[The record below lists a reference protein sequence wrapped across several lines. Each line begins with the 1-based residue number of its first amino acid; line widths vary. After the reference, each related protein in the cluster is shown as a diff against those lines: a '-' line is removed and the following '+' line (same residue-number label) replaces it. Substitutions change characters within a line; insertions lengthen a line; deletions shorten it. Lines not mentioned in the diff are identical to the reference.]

1 MKNALLIATMLL
13 LTWTFCSAQQ
23 RSNKNDKNINNNVL
37 THYNVNIRNASVVN
51 TPSMEF
57 SPMFYQRGIV
67 FVSSRQKHG
76 PVDEKLGETFYDIYY
91 SDIDPNGM
99 LLKPTGFSLEINSQ
113 YHEGPM
119 AFNRKQDRIYFTRSN
134 QSAPGITKADEKGKV
149 WLKIYEAR
157 RGEFDW
163 ENVRELPFNSN
174 NFSCMHPTL
183 SPDGTKIFFASNMP
197 GGYGGRD
204 LYMSEKQ
211 GESWSKPVNLG
222 PEVNTEK
229 DEAFPFFHESGVLF
243 FASEGHDGYGGFDL
257 FLIDLSTRE
266 WGQVTNLGKPFN
278 TPQDDF
284 GLIINPQ
291 GRRGYF
297 TSNREGGAGK
307 DDIYLFEIP
316 DGLQGLDVKP
326 KVGILVTVYDAGTSR
341 PMTDAA
347 VRIFEQSGSSL
358 VDNEALYDV
367 ELVPSADNPSDLVF
381 KMKRKKEEEM
391 NVPKQLT
398 NRIGEAMLQL
408 EENKDYLILVTKPGF
423 VAKEINYSTV
433 SGGIPRPI
441 EVSLEQNNCLGL
453 NGLALSNNGRRPIS
467 GARVRIVNT
476 CTGKEDILATNIEGR
491 FEFCLEM
498 GCDYNI
504 ISEKAGYTQ
513 GFSEVSTVKIRG
525 SRSVE
530 IELIMTPTSV
540 ETFDEPLRKGTVI
553 ILENIYYDFD
563 KSVIRAG
570 EDRDLEAL
578 ATMMKQHP
586 SMEIELIAHTDSRGE
601 NAYNLA
607 LSLRRAET
615 AKDFLVS
622 RGVEPK
628 RIRAFGY
635 GESQLRNHC
644 SDGVEC
650 REEDHQRNRRTEVIV
665 TKINEP
671 VPFDFQEKGG
681 RPDKKN

>member
-1 MKNALLIATMLL
+1 MKNALLIAAMLL
-13 LTWTFCSAQQ
+13 LTWTISFSQQ
-23 RSNKNDKNINNNVL
+23 RNNKEVNNNVL
-37 THYNVNIRNASVVN
+37 TNYNVNIRNASGIN

-113 YHEGPM
+113 YHEGPV

-174 NFSCMHPTL
+174 NYSCMHPTL

-204 LYMSEKQ
+204 IYMSEKQ

-257 FLIDLSTRE
+257 FMIDLSTRE

-278 TPQDDF
+278 TTQDDF

-307 DDIYLFEIP
+307 DDIYFFEIP
-316 DGLQGLDVKP
+316 NGLQGLDIKP

-341 PMTDAA
+341 PMTDAV
-347 VRIFEQSGSSL
+347 VRVFEQSGSGL

-398 NRIGEAMLQL
+398 NRIGETMLQL

-423 VAKEINYSTV
+423 VAKEINYSV
-433 SGGIPRPI
+433 GSGGIPRPI
-441 EVSLEQNNCLGL
+441 EVLLDQNNCLGL
-453 NGLALSNNGRRPIS
+453 NGVALSSNSRRPIS
-467 GARVRIVNT
+467 GARVRIVNS
-476 CTGKEDILATNIEGR
+476 CTGKEDIVTTNIEGR

-504 ISEKAGYTQ
+504 VSEKTGYTK
-513 GFSEVSTVKIRG
+513 GFSEISTVKIRG
-525 SRSVE
+525 SRSVNIE
-530 IELIMTPTSV
+530 IAMTPTSV

-563 KSVIRAG
+563 KSAIRAG

-578 ATMMKQHP
+578 AAMMKQYP
-586 SMEIELIAHTDSRGE
+586 SMEIELIAHTDSRGD

-607 LSLRRAET
+607 LSLRRAES

-622 RGVEPK
+622 RNVEPK

-650 REEDHQRNRRTEVIV
+650 SEEDHQRNRRTEVIV

>member
-1 MKNALLIATMLL
+1 MNSPMKKALLIATILL
-13 LTWTFCSAQQ
+13 LILPLGIAQQ
-23 RSNKNDKNINNNVL
+23 RVNKNNKDVNNNLL
-37 THYNVNIRNASVVN
+37 TNYNVTLRNVTSIN

-57 SPMFYQRGIV
+57 SPMFYKRGIV

-76 PVDEKLGETFYDIYY
+76 PIDEKLGETFYDIYY
-91 SDIDPNGM
+91 SDLDPNGM

-113 YHEGPM
+113 YHEGPV

-174 NFSCMHPTL
+174 SFSCMHPTL
-183 SPDGTKIFFASNMP
+183 SPDGTKMFFASNMP

-204 LYMSEKQ
+204 IYMSEKQ
-211 GESWSKPVNLG
+211 GESWSKPINLG

-243 FASEGHDGYGGFDL
+243 FASEGHEGYGGLDL
-257 FLIDLSTRE
+257 FMIDLSTRE
-266 WGQVTNLGKPFN
+266 WGTVTNLGKPFN

-291 GRRGYF
+291 GTRGYF

-307 DDIYLFEIP
+307 DDIYFFEVP
-316 DGLQGLDVKP
+316 DGLQGVDVKP
-326 KVGILVTVYDAGTSR
+326 KIGILVTVFDASTSR
-341 PMTDAA
+341 PAIDAA
-347 VRIFEQSGSSL
+347 VRVFEQSGTGL

-367 ELVPSADNPSDLVF
+367 ELVPSADNPADFVF

-391 NVPKQLT
+391 DVPKQLT
-398 NRIGEAMLQL
+398 NRIGETMLQL

-423 VAKEINYSTV
+423 IAQEVKYSTV

-441 EVSLEQNNCLGL
+441 EVSLQPNNCLGL
-453 NGLALSNNGRRPIS
+453 DGVTLSGNNRRPIS
-467 GARVRIVNT
+467 GVRVRIINN
-476 CTGKEDILATNIEGR
+476 CNGKEEIVGTNIEGR

-504 ISEKAGYTQ
+504 ISEKIGYTQ
-513 GFSEVSTVKIRG
+513 GFSEISTVKIRG
-525 SRSVE
+525 SRSVDVE
-530 IELIMTPTSV
+530 MVMTPTSV

-563 KSVIRAG
+563 KSAIRAG

-578 ATMMKQHP
+578 AAMMKQYP
-586 SMEIELIAHTDSRGE
+586 SMEIELIAHTDSRGD

-607 LSLRRAET
+607 LSLRRAES

-622 RGVEPK
+622 LGVEPK

-635 GESQLRNHC
+635 GESQLRNRC

-650 REEDHQRNRRTEVIV
+650 SEEEHQRNRRTEVIV
-665 TKINEP
+665 TKNM
-671 VPFDFQEKGG
+671 F
-681 RPDKKN
+681 KNR